1 MPTQPRPAAAIIL
14 LRSQPGSSM
23 ETFMVRRHIMSDFVP
38 DVYVFPGGSVKQADR
53 DAETT
58 PNLCLAP
65 AIPQHAETDLGTGLR
80 VAAIREVFEEAGV
93 LLAERG
99 GRLLDVSAEETEKF
113 ASYSAKL
120 QNNEMT
126 LAEIAQQERLQ
137 LATQRL
143 TLFAHWITP
152 EPMPKRF
159 DTFFFIAEAPLEQQ
173 ASHDQLE
180 TSAGTWIAPGEA
192 LARHEKG
199 EFPLVF
205 ATIHQLR
212 DLATFPN
219 AAAAEGHLR
228 HRAVPTII
236 PRATMR
242 GGEIEIF
249 LPGEPGY
256 DELAA
261 GQEPSHEGGKLQ

>member
-14 LRSQPGSSM
+14 LRNSPANTI

-38 DVYVFPGGSVKQADR
+38 DVYVFPGGSVKPADQE
-53 DAETT
+53 AETL
-58 PNLCLAP
+58 PNLC
-65 AIPQHAETDLGTGLR
+65 IPSTAAERTETALGAGLR
-80 VAAIREVFEEAGV
+80 VAAIRELFEEAGV
-93 LLAERG
+93 LIAEQD
-99 GRLLDVSAEETEKF
+99 GRVLRVSSGEAAKI
-113 ASYSAKL
+113 ASYRAKL
-120 QNNEMT
+120 QQNEMA
-126 LAEIAQQERLQ
+126 LAEIARQERLA

-159 DTFFFIAEAPLEQQ
+159 DTFFFIAEAPTEQQ
-173 ASHDQLE
+173 AAHDQLE
-180 TSAGTWIAPGEA
+180 TSAGTWIEPGEA
-192 LARHEKG
+192 LARAEQG
-199 EFPLVF
+199 DFPLVF

-212 DLATFPN
+212 DLAKFTSI
-219 AAAAEGHLR
+219 ADAEQQLR
-228 HRAVPTII
+228 HRDIPTIM

-242 GGEIEIF
+242 SGKLEIF

-261 GQEPSHEGGKLQ
+261 GQEPSHEGSKLQ

>member
-14 LRSQPGSSM
+14 LRNSSANTI
-23 ETFMVRRHIMSDFVP
+23 ETFMVRRHIQSDFVP
-38 DVYVFPGGSVKQADR
+38 DVYVFPGGSVKPSDR

-58 PNLCLAP
+58 PDLCIPSAP
-65 AIPQHAETDLGTGLR
+65 AERSETALGGGLR
-80 VAAIREVFEEAGV
+80 VAAIRELFEEAGV
-93 LLAERG
+93 LIAERD
-99 GRLLDVSAEETEKF
+99 GRVLTVSAAESERF
-113 ASYSAKL
+113 ASYRANL
-120 QNNEMT
+120 QKDEMT
-126 LAEIAQQERLQ
+126 LAEIAQQEGLA

-159 DTFFFIAEAPLEQQ
+159 DTFFFIAEAPPGQQ
-173 ASHDQLE
+173 ATYDQLE
-180 TSAGTWIAPGEA
+180 TSAGTWIQPGEA
-192 LARHEKG
+192 LARSEQG
-199 EFPLVF
+199 DFPLVF

-212 DLATFPN
+212 DLAKFTSIAN
-219 AAAAEGHLR
+219 AEQQLFHKAI
-228 HRAVPTII
+228 PTIM

-242 GGEIEIF
+242 SGALEIF

-256 DELAA
+256 DELGA

>member
-14 LRSQPGSSM
+14 LRNGPANTI
-23 ETFMVRRHIMSDFVP
+23 ETFMVRRHIRSDFVP
-38 DVYVFPGGSVKQADR
+38 DVYVFPGGSVKPADQE
-53 DAETT
+53 AETL
-58 PNLCLAP
+58 PNLCIAP
-65 AIPQHAETDLGTGLR
+65 ASERTETGLGSGLR
-80 VAAIREVFEEAGV
+80 VAAIRELFEEAGV
-93 LLAERG
+93 LIAERDG
-99 GRLLDVSAEETEKF
+99 GMLTLSAAESERFTEYRK
-113 ASYSAKL
+113 KL
-120 QNNEMT
+120 QQNEMT
-126 LAEIAQQERLQ
+126 LAEIARQEGLA

-173 ASHDQLE
+173 ATHDQLE

-192 LARHEKG
+192 LARHKQG
-199 EFPLVF
+199 DFPLVF

-212 DLATFPN
+212 DLAQFTSI
-219 AAAAEGHLR
+219 ADAEKQLR
-228 HRAVPTII
+228 HKEIPTIM

-242 GGEIEIF
+242 SGELEIF

-256 DELAA
+256 DELGA

>member
-1 MPTQPRPAAAIIL
+1 MPSQPRPAATIVL
-14 LRSQPGSSM
+14 LRNGPDNTI

-38 DVYVFPGGSVKQADR
+38 DVYVFPGGSVKPSDR

-58 PNLCLAP
+58 PGLC
-65 AIPQHAETDLGTGLR
+65 IPSEEAERTETALGTGLR
-80 VAAIREVFEEAGV
+80 VAAIRELFEEAGV
-93 LLAERG
+93 LIAEQDGQMLR
-99 GRLLDVSAEETEKF
+99 VSAQETEKI
-113 ASYSAKL
+113 AGYRARL
-120 QNNEMT
+120 QKNETT
-126 LAEIAQQERLQ
+126 LAELAWQERLA

-159 DTFFFIAEAPLEQQ
+159 DTFFFLAEAPMEQQ

-180 TSAGTWIAPGEA
+180 TSAGTWIQPGEA
-192 LARHEKG
+192 LARSEQG
-199 EFPLVF
+199 DFPLVF

-212 DLATFPN
+212 DLAKFTS
-219 AAAAEGHLR
+219 AAQAVEQLR
-228 HRAVPTII
+228 GKVIPTIT

-242 GGEIEIF
+242 SGQIEIF

-256 DELAA
+256 DELGA